1 MNTSSLKIGLAAVLA
16 TVFLA
21 ACQTPSRNV
30 SAAQRVTLRMCA
42 GHPSC
47 TPTLIKSQADWLLLE
62 NKTAST
68 VAYRIERDSAPKE
81 AYRIRLGT
89 YEKPCQVTAQLRL
102 DLVDIEP
109 STNIDNLAGAAVDAG
124 WAAMIRSAGKP
135 PLRTIRITTGRP
147 ALDARTQ
154 TGSAPQPPSSNL
166 PPAPEYCMLVAI
178 EPEATSDKG
187 VEYYFLAAP
196 KDTTHTLWLEVG
208 KGKEK
213 KRVDLPSGN
222 YICVNR
228 AEADPGIKPIPFP
241 KKDHLINYP
250 KWLQDAIDAAST
262 KDYPFTS

>member
-68 VAYRIERDSAPKE
+68 VAYRIERDSTPKE

-102 DLVDIEP
+102 DLVDADP
-109 STNIDNLAGAAVDAG
+109 STSMDPLAGAAVDAG
-124 WAAMIRSAGKP
+124 WAAMIRSTGKP

-147 ALDARTQ
+147 ALDTRTQ

-166 PPAPEYCMLVAI
+166 PPAPEYCVLVAI
-178 EPEATSDKG
+178 EPESTSDKG
-187 VEYYFLAAP
+187 IEYYFHAAP
-196 KDTTHTLWLEVG
+196 KDTTHTLWLRVG
-208 KGKEK
+208 KDDK
-213 KRVDLPSGN
+213 KKLVELQSGYYIRVD
-222 YICVNR
+222 R
-228 AEADPGIKPIPFP
+228 AQATEDITPLPFP
-241 KKDHLINYP
+241 TKDDLLNHP
-250 KWLQDAIDAAST
+250 KWLQDAINAAST
-262 KDYPFTS
+262 KDYPFTR